1 MIDNSDG
8 FFSNVP
14 KQLFENQNGRGISLN
29 PMTKEE
35 RLKARVAKSE
45 MKIAKEKERQEK
57 LAKAID
63 SE

>member
-14 KQLFENQNGRGISLN
+14 RQLFENQNGRGISLN